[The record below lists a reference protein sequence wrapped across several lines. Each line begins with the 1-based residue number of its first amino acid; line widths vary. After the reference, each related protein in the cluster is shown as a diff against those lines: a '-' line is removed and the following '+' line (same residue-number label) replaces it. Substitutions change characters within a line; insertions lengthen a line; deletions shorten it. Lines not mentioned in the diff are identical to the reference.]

1 MQRVRGVGGVF
12 FKTRGDRP
20 TLLQWYQDHLGI
32 DIEAGWGGTVFSPNE
47 VGLTWSIFKS
57 DTEYFSPGSAPFM
70 INYIVDDLEAMLSQL
85 REAGVDVSENI
96 EDNDYGKFGWA
107 IDPEDNRIELWQQ
120 PHKLA

>member
-1 MQRVRGVGGVF
+1 
-12 FKTRGDRP
+12 
-20 TLLQWYQDHLGI
+20 
-32 DIEAGWGGTVFSPNE
+32 
-47 VGLTWSIFKS
+47 
-57 DTEYFSPGSAPFM
+57 
-70 INYIVDDLEAMLSQL
+70 MLSQL